1 MDTRLLEIH
10 TASQRES
17 ADTACRAL
25 RRLDPKVLSAV
36 LKHWR
41 DSDLPGSAARINA
54 SVEDYRKRLSA
65 CSLR

>member
-1 MDTRLLEIH
+1 MEARLLEIH
-10 TASQRES
+10 AASQREA

-25 RRLDPKVLSAV
+25 RKLDPVVLSAV
-36 LKHWR
+36 MKHWR

-54 SVEDYRKRLSA
+54 SVENYRKRLSA